1 VTDDPSW
8 GPGTRAVRAG
18 LDAAGQ
24 GEPLLAGPVL
34 AAPYHLQGPAD
45 ASPYAYGRDANPTWT
60 RLEAALGELEGGDS
74 VVFASGMAAM
84 SAVLLGRLER
94 GDVLVAPHD
103 GYPGVRL
110 LAAEYLTPR
119 GVEVRFVRTDTGQIT
134 AAAPGA
140 TLVWVETPAN
150 PGLEV
155 CDVAAVAE
163 AAHAAGALLGV
174 DNTVATP
181 LGQRPLHLGADFSML
196 SATKTLGG
204 HSDLL
209 LGAVSVHDAA
219 LAADL
224 RRWRTR
230 AGAIPGPLEAW
241 LLHRSLATLELRLE
255 RQSANALAVS
265 RFLQGRPEV
274 GDIRHPGLDGH
285 PGHGAAARQMRRFGA
300 LVGFTLASA
309 ERAQAF
315 LGALE
320 LVAEATSFGGVHST
334 AERRGRWGTDAVAEG
349 FIRFSAGCEDA
360 DDLVADVAHALDVT
374 R

>member
-18 LDAAGQ
+18 LDAPAQ
-24 GEPLLAGPVL
+24 GEPLLSGPVL

-84 SAVLLGRLER
+84 AAVLLARLER

-103 GYPGVRL
+103 GYPGVRH
-110 LAAEYLTPR
+110 LAAEYLSPR
-119 GVEVRFVRTDTGQIT
+119 GVEVRFVRTDTDEIR

-181 LGQRPLHLGADFSML
+181 LGQRPLDLGADFSML

-209 LGAVSVHDAA
+209 LGAVSVRDAA
-219 LAADL
+219 LAADV

-255 RQSANALAVS
+255 RQSANALAVAG
-265 RFLQGRPEV
+265 FLQGRLEV
-274 GDIRHPGLDGH
+274 SNVRHPGLDEH

-309 ERAQAF
+309 QRAQGF

-360 DDLVADVAHALDVT
+360 DDLIADVARALDVT
-374 R
+374 K